1 MNVLSTQSNA
11 IPITTV
17 FIGTSSLL
25 PYFGQSGTTMLVPS
39 KSYKYKFVQKEESVS
54 YLLKHEVM
62 PATFENTDIEPLIDM
77 PIIKKIRVKFNR
89 PMHLEFHSVE
99 DNKGFIG

>member
-1 MNVLSTQSNA
+1 MDVLSTQSNA
-11 IPITTV
+11 THITIVLAGTV
-17 FIGTSSLL
+17 SLL
-25 PYFGQSGTTMLVPS
+25 SYFGQSGATMLVPS
-39 KSYKYKFVQKEESVS
+39 KSYNCEFARKEERVS

-89 PMHLEFHSVE
+89 PTHLEFHSVE